1 MRYEEIVLIR
11 GAPTRPG
18 SFLLCS
24 ERAHQVDFSRFASI
38 YRLSFDVMAYVDG
51 DQAVNIKILSS

>member
-18 SFLLCS
+18 SFLCW
-24 ERAHQVDFSRFASI
+24 ERAHQVDFSRFASM
-38 YRLSFDVMAYVDG
+38 YT
-51 DQAVNIKILSS
+51 QASGGLT